1 MRTTRR
7 RRPVALLAV
16 AALAAALA
24 ACTSTANAGS
34 TPAPKTY
41 TTLQEMITDA
51 DLVVRGVPGTATEET
66 VEDQIPWTR
75 TPISVKETI
84 LGTAESGNILVSQI
98 GTAAQPPAGGLPD
111 ILQAGRTYLL
121 VLARTGDS
129 TYDVV
134 GPGVWWNESGSS
146 AELYV
151 TNGVVDDRIP
161 HSTDMEELVG
171 KIREHTGKLGTG
183 EG

>member
-34 TPAPKTY
+34 TPSPKSY
-41 TTLQEMITDA
+41 ATLQEMIADA
-51 DLVVRGVPGTATEET
+51 DLVVRAVPDPATEET
-66 VEDQIPWTR
+66 VVDTIPWTR
-75 TPISVKETI
+75 TPVSVKETI

-98 GTAAQPPAGGLPD
+98 GTAAQPPAAGLPE
-111 ILQAGRTYLL
+111 ILQAGRTYVL

-134 GPGVWWNESGSS
+134 GPGVWWNESGSA
-146 AELYV
+146 AELHV
-151 TNGVVDDRIP
+151 TDGVVDERIP
-161 HSTDMEELVG
+161 HSTTMEELVV
-171 KIREHTGKLGTG
+171 KVREHAGELGSG